1 MCEVKGCPRLDAGRA
16 SLPQT
21 LSWTSARRSRLFLS
35 HVIRR
40 ARAPTHSHT
49 VIAVVKWRSA
59 ATLAYRLNRQSIQL
73 AILIED
79 GLSRQGLGQ
88 LVVEP

>member
-1 MCEVKGCPRLDAGRA
+1 MCELKGCPRLDADRA

-21 LSWTSARRSRLFLS
+21 SSWTSARRSRLFLS

-40 ARAPTHSHT
+40 ARAPTRSHT

-59 ATLAYRLNRQSIQL
+59 ATLAYRRQSIQL

-79 GLSRQGLGQ
+79 GLSRRGLGQ
-88 LVVEP
+88 LVVVP

>member
-21 LSWTSARRSRLFLS
+21 SSWTSARRSRLFLS

-40 ARAPTHSHT
+40 ARAPTHFHT
-49 VIAVVKWRSA
+49 VIAMVKWRSA
-59 ATLAYRLNRQSIQL
+59 ATLAYLNRQSIQL
-73 AILIED
+73 AIL
-79 GLSRQGLGQ
+79 SRQGLGQ
-88 LVVEP
+88 LVVVP